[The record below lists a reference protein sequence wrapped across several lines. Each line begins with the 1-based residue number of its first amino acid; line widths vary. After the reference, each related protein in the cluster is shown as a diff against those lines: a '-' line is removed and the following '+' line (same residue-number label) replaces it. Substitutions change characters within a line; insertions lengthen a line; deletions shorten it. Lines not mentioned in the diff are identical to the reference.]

1 MKLTLRKIF
10 GKSFLTFEELH
21 PMLFETEYLI
31 NCRPLVYTSSDDTHE
46 TLTSFDL
53 MYGRKLIDHKMKDKR
68 NEFMRK
74 LQW

>member
-1 MKLTLRKIF
+1 
-10 GKSFLTFEELH
+10 
-21 PMLFETEYLI
+21 MLFETEYLI